1 MKRRPLATVCLVLC
15 LCLLVGTF
23 FVTETLSCPK
33 GWEGETALVTG
44 KVYQKEETGGNN
56 TKQTILYLKL
66 YSVSVAGEQFSFSP
80 GKEQAICYLKAG
92 IKEPEIG
99 SIVSVKGRLKYFQK
113 ATNPGQFDA
122 ESYYRI
128 LKISF
133 QLNQTEIQQKSVDY
147 NRFGEN
153 LYRFKKK
160 CANILD
166 SVLPPKEASLMKT
179 ILLGEKRAPDAEV
192 KALYQRNGIAHILA
206 ISGLHVSLL
215 GMTLYR
221 LLKKMAVLLPV
232 RLVVCGGIIILY
244 VCMTGF
250 SVSSVRAMLMF
261 LIHMTALACRRTYDL
276 LTAAALAAF
285 LLLLEQPL
293 YWYYSGF
300 LFSFGC
306 IFAIGLVVPSMTYAK
321 RMPEG
326 IRLRILSAVSLTLA
340 CLPFQLW
347 FFYETPLFSAF
358 LNLLVIPLMSFLLPG
373 GFLLLVVGTVQQ
385 LTGGIVGVA
394 ASVVAKPGAMLVTGI
409 LFVYEQSCLLI
420 ESLPIHSYISGRP
433 EKWQMAGYLA
443 VLCGLVFLK
452 KKWSLLWRWLFLLA
466 GVVLLLLPLPSKTTV
481 TFLDV
486 GQGDCIHVRSKSG
499 CHYLIDGG
507 SSDVS
512 KVGEYRIIPY
522 LKYQGAECL
531 EAVFVTHPDEDHCN
545 GILELISLTKTEGIT
560 IRQLYLPDVH
570 EKSKSQAYRALADA
584 AKKAGIPV
592 SYLSKGMH
600 LQEEELAFLCLHP
613 LRGYETE
620 NENAYSLV
628 LLMQYREFDVL
639 LTGDVEEEGERALIT
654 EMKEYDVHDV
664 EVLKVAHHGSRYSTT
679 EEFLTY
685 FGQAGLKLA
694 VVSCGANNSYG
705 HPHEETLLRLTDV
718 GCPVVTTPE
727 YGAITV
733 EFGETMKVYGYRR

>member
-23 FVTETLSCPK
+23 FDTETLSCPE
-33 GWEGETALVTG
+33 GWEGETALVMG

-80 GKEQAICYLKAG
+80 GKKQAICYLKAG
-92 IKEPEIG
+92 RKEPEIG
-99 SIVSVKGRLKYFQK
+99 SVIIAKGRLKYFQK

-133 QLNQTEIQQKSVDY
+133 QLNQTEIQQKSIDY

-160 CANILD
+160 CANVLD
-166 SVLPPKEASLMKT
+166 SVLPEKEASLMKT
-179 ILLGEKRAPDAEV
+179 ILLGEKRAPDTEV

-215 GMTLYR
+215 GMTLYK

-232 RLVVCGGIIILY
+232 RLGVCGGVVILY

-250 SVSSVRAMLMF
+250 SVSSVRAMIMF
-261 LIHMTALACRRTYDL
+261 LTHMAALAFGRTYDL
-276 LTAAALAAF
+276 LTAAALAAL

-293 YWYYSGF
+293 YWYNSGF

-306 IFAIGLVVPSMTYAK
+306 ILAIGLIVPSMTYAK

-326 IRLRILSAVSLTLA
+326 VRLRLLSAVSLTLA
-340 CLPFQLW
+340 CLPLQLW

-373 GFLLLVVGTVQQ
+373 GFLLLVFGMVKQVN
-385 LTGGIVGVA
+385 GGIIGMA
-394 ASVVAKPGAMLVTGI
+394 ASVLIKPGVMLVEGI
-409 LFVYEQSCLLI
+409 LFVYEQSCLLL
-420 ESLPIHSYISGRP
+420 ERLPLHSYISGRP
-433 EKWQMAGYLA
+433 ETWQMAGYLV

-452 KKWSLLWRWLFLLA
+452 KKWTLFVRWLLLWA
-466 GVVLLLLPLPSKTTV
+466 GVVMLLFPLPPKTTV

-486 GQGDCIHVRSKSG
+486 GQGDCIHVQSKSG

-507 SSDVS
+507 SLDVA
-512 KVGEYRIIPY
+512 KVGEYRMIPY
-522 LKYQGAECL
+522 LKYQGVECL

-545 GILELISLTKTEGIT
+545 GILELLSLAKEEGIG
-560 IRQLYLPDVH
+560 IRRLYLSDVH
-570 EKSKSQAYRALADA
+570 ERSKNQTYRTLEET

-592 SYLSKGMH
+592 HYLSKGMH
-600 LQEEELAFLCLHP
+600 LKEEEIAFVCLHP
-613 LRGYETE
+613 QMGFETE
-620 NENAYSLV
+620 NANEYSLV

-639 LTGDVEEEGERALIT
+639 LTGDVEEEGERALLAA
-654 EMKEYDVHDV
+654 MKEYDVQDV
-664 EVLKVAHHGSRYSTT
+664 EVLKVAHHGSRYSTS
-679 EEFLTY
+679 EEFLTH

-694 VVSCGANNSYG
+694 VISCGQNNAYG
-705 HPHEETLLRLTDV
+705 HPHEETLYRLTDA
-718 GCPVVTTPE
+718 GCPVATTPE

-733 EFGETMKVYGYRR
+733 EFGEEMKVYGYSR